1 MKYMRKTVL
10 MLLFTMV
17 IVSESCVGKKNNGDI
32 IVRLETT
39 YGTIKVKLYPETVKH
54 RDNFLKL
61 VNDGYYNG
69 VLFHRVIANFMI
81 QAGDPKSKTAQAG
94 ELLGSGDVGYT
105 IPAEFIYP
113 QYYHKRGAL
122 AAAREG
128 DQQNPKKASSGCQFY
143 IVQGKRFTDAQLDSL
158 EGVRMVKLEEK
169 MFHEIGQKKLAEI
182 TRYRKE
188 NNQKKLDTMGDSI
201 MAVVQT
207 HLKNHPSYKFTAQQR
222 SDYKTLGGTPHL
234 DGNYTVFGEVV
245 NGMDVVDKI
254 ENAKTDDNNRPIEN
268 IKVIKAIVEK

>member
-1 MKYMRKTVL
+1 MKYMRKTIL
-10 MLLFTMV
+10 LLLFTMF

-39 YGTIKVKLYPETVKH
+39 YGTIKVKLYPETVKP

-113 QYYHKRGAL
+113 KYFHKRGAL
-122 AAAREG
+122 AAARES

-143 IVQGKRFTDAQLDSL
+143 IVQGKTFTDAQLDSI
-158 EGVRMVKLEEK
+158 EGAKMLKLEEK
-169 MFHEIGQKKLAEI
+169 MFQEIGQKKLAEI
-182 TRYRKE
+182 NLYRKE
-188 NNQKKLDTMGDSI
+188 HNQKKLDALSDSI
-201 MAVVQT
+201 LKSVQAQ
-207 HLKNHPSYKFTAQQR
+207 LKAHPVYKFTAQQR
-222 SDYKTLGGTPHL
+222 NDYKTLGGTPHL

-254 ENAKTDDNNRPIEN
+254 TNATTDDNNRPIEN
-268 IKVIKAIVEK
+268 IKVIKATVEK

>member
-10 MLLFTMV
+10 MLLFTMF
-17 IVSESCVGKKNNGDI
+17 IVSESCVGKKSNGDI
-32 IVRLETT
+32 IIRLETT

-54 RDNFLKL
+54 RDNFVKL
-61 VNDGYYNG
+61 VNAGYYNG

-81 QAGDPKSKTAQAG
+81 QAGDPKSKTAQSG
-94 ELLGSGDVGYT
+94 EMLGSGDIGYKL
-105 IPAEFIYP
+105 PAEFIYP

-143 IVQGKRFTDAQLDSL
+143 IVQGKKFTDAQLDSI
-158 EGVRMVKLEEK
+158 EGAKMLKLEEK
-169 MFHEIGQKKLAEI
+169 MFQEIGQKKLAEI
-182 TRYRKE
+182 TLYRKE
-188 NNQKKLDTMGDSI
+188 NNQNKLDALSDSI
-201 MAVVQT
+201 LKSVQAQ
-207 HLKNHPSYKFTAQQR
+207 LKAHPVYKFTAQQR
-222 SDYKTLGGTPHL
+222 NDYKTLGGTPHL

-254 ENAKTDDNNRPIEN
+254 TNATTDDNNRPIEN
-268 IKVIKAIVEK
+268 IKVIKATVEK